1 MGYDDGSVNLPNP
14 TSSGGGGGMDWAGL
28 LGAGGGL
35 VGSLGGLFGSQGST
49 VEQRRIAP
57 PSMDELGL
65 QGYLLNQ
72 IYNGGPN
79 PAYAYGTSGIA
90 GMLQNGMQASPQ
102 QLGYLDTIRQNTV
115 DTGTRGINDWLEGA
129 QRTNMNNSMARGMDQ
144 SSVQL
149 WGQDQATKEA
159 MRQVANLIGGAGS
172 QYAAN
177 AVSLP
182 YQTAGVYQNLATG
195 GQNQQTIDMNSLFTM
210 LQQLQAPRMA
220 EVSQTTQQQPGSAD
234 TMGGIGNLMGSMG
247 TLLPVLMA
255 A

>member
-1 MGYDDGSVNLPNP
+1 M
-14 TSSGGGGGMDWAGL
+14 
-28 LGAGGGL
+28 
-35 VGSLGGLFGSQGST
+35 
-49 VEQRRIAP
+49 EQKRIAP
-57 PSMDELGL
+57 PSLDEMGL

-72 IYNGGPN
+72 LYNAGPN

-172 QYAAN
+172 QYATN
-177 AVSLP
+177 AVALP
-182 YQTAGVYQNLATG
+182 YQTAGVSQHMATG
-195 GQNQQTIDMNSLFTM
+195 GQNQQQIEMNNLMQM
-210 LQQLQAPRMA
+210 LQTLQAPRRA

-234 TMGGIGNLMGSMG
+234 TMGGIGDMMGSFAS
-247 TLLPVLMA
+247 LLPLLMA